1 MKRWRPSILGPA
13 TMLVRSMGYKRALSV
28 LLTVFCLAALLTQP
42 VLASSQSSPT
52 PSAQSISSAQDGEN
66 QAAEAAQG
74 PTKPLLSKLTGVF
87 GLVLLLALGVIS
99 NHRHN
104 QQDDMDYDVFPDKNP
119 IGDPYSR
126 LSGEDRKK
134 RRRFF

>member
-1 MKRWRPSILGPA
+1 MDCKR
-13 TMLVRSMGYKRALSV
+13 VLSV

-42 VLASSQSSPT
+42 VLASSQSSPA
-52 PSAQSISSAQDGEN
+52 PSAQSASSAQEKEN
-66 QAAEAAQG
+66 QAAEAAQE
-74 PTKPLLSKLTGVF
+74 PAKPLLSKLTGVF

-104 QQDDMDYDVFPDKNP
+104 QQDDMDYDIFPDKDP

-126 LSGEDRKK
+126 LSGQDRKK